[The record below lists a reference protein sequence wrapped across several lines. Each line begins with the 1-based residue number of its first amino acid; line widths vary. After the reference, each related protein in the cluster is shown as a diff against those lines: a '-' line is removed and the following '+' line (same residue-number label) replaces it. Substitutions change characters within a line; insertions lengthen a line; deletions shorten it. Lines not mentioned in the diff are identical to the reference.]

1 MPTKKEVINI
11 IQNVGLWSRKDI
23 DSALEEQEKTGQP
36 LREIFQNRGMLPFGE
51 VSPSFYFQLGIVQ
64 RELPPREI
72 PQEVLSL
79 LPSKI
84 VKNHRIVPWEKRE
97 NGIVVLVTD
106 DPINILAADYFKNL
120 MNIENLKD
128 VEIIVTFKEEMDQ
141 LLEKYYGEEEM
152 EDLTKML
159 QEASSATIDLDLP
172 AETVGEEDE
181 EALALQAPVVKIVN
195 LIFVEALRRRASDI
209 HLEPLEKKFRVR
221 FRIDGVLYE
230 IVSPPKR
237 VEKAVI
243 ARIKLMAKMNLA
255 EKRLPQDGRIMLDI
269 SGRPIDFRV
278 STLPGIYGESVVLR
292 ILDKTT
298 MLKSLE
304 SLGFLEYDLKR
315 WNDLLRYSGGIILVT
330 GPTGSGKTTTLYASL
345 QKLNTIDRKLMT
357 AEDPVEYQIPGI
369 NQTPINA
376 EIGLTFANVLR
387 AFLRQSPDVVL
398 VGEIRDKET
407 ADIALRA
414 ALTGHLVFST
424 LHTNDAPSAITRL
437 IDMGMPPFLIASSV
451 QGIQAQRLVRVLCPH
466 CKEKIEPDEKL
477 KKKLKI
483 KDGEKVN
490 VCRPK
495 GCNDCNFTG
504 FHGRI
509 AIFEIFIMND
519 ELRELTLKRVDAATL
534 REAARRAGMRTM
546 YEDGIEKVK
555 MGITTLEEVESV
567 VGEVIDAQED

>member
-11 IQNVGLWSRKDI
+11 IQNVGLWDRKEI

-51 VSPSFYFQLGIVQ
+51 VAPSFYFQLGIVQ

-84 VKNHRIVPWEKRE
+84 VKNHRVVPWEKRAD
-97 NGIVVLVTD
+97 GMIVLVTD

-120 MNIENLKD
+120 INIEGIKD
-128 VEIIVTFKEEMDQ
+128 VEILVTFKEEMDQ
-141 LLEKYYGEEEM
+141 LIEKYYGEEEM

-181 EALALQAPVVKIVN
+181 ESLALQAPVVKIVN

-237 VEKAVI
+237 IEKAVI

-292 ILDKTT
+292 ILDKTS

-304 SLGFLEYDLKR
+304 DLGFLEYDLKR

-369 NQTPINA
+369 NQTPVNA

-387 AFLRQSPDVVL
+387 AFLRQSPDVIL
-398 VGEIRDKET
+398 VGEIRDRET

-451 QGIQAQRLVRVLCPH
+451 QGVQAQRLVRVLCSH

-477 KKKLKI
+477 RGKLKI
-483 KDGEKVN
+483 KEGEEVN

-495 GCNDCNFTG
+495 GCNECNFTG

-519 ELRELTLKRVDAATL
+519 ELRELALKRVDAATL

-546 YEDGIEKVK
+546 YEDGLEKVK
-555 MGITTLEEVESV
+555 MGLTTFEEIESI
-567 VGEVIDAQED
+567 VGEVPDG

>member
-23 DSALEEQEKTGQP
+23 DSALEEQGKTGQP

-106 DPINILAADYFKNL
+106 DPINILAADYFKSL
-120 MNIENLKD
+120 MDIENLKD

-398 VGEIRDKET
+398 VGEIRDRET

-451 QGIQAQRLVRVLCPH
+451 QGVQAQRLVRVLCPH

-519 ELRELTLKRVDAATL
+519 ELRELTLKRVDAAIL

-567 VGEVIDAQED
+567 VGEVIDA